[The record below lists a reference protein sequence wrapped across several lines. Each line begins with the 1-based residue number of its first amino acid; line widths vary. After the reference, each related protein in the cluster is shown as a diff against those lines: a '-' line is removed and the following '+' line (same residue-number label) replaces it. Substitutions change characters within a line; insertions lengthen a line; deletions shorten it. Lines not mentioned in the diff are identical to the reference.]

1 MQRVIIFDLAEVLI
15 EGLSS
20 LRLPLAEQL
29 NIPPDTV
36 IPGLGGEPLVAL
48 MEGKICEETYWQRVL
63 ERTRWTITEVEL
75 GLLARH
81 AFCRTIPG
89 MPELLASLRAHR
101 LVLLS
106 DHAREWMAYIDAMHP
121 FLQGFERRFISYEIG
136 QTKRQIETF
145 RRVLTALGCTP
156 HDCVFIDDL
165 QWNVDRAVALGIQ
178 AHTFTSAEA
187 LQRFLNAEGLA

>member
-15 EGLSS
+15 EGLYS

-63 ERTRWTITEVEL
+63 ERTRWAITGVEL

-81 AFCRTIPG
+81 AFRHTIPG

-121 FLQGFERRFISYEIG
+121 FLQGFERRFISYEMG

-145 RRVLTALGCTP
+145 RRVLTALGCAP

-165 QWNVDRAVALGIQ
+165 QWNVDRATAVGIP
-178 AHTFTSAEA
+178 AYTFASAEA